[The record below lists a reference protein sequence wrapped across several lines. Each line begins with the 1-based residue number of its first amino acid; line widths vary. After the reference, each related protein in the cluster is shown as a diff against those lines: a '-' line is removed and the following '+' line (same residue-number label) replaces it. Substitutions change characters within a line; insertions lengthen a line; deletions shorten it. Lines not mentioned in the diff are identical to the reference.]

1 MGQRLVVTIKDK
13 NEPKMKIYYHWSA
26 YTASTFE
33 VLNDLWENAI
43 KPLKRAGKGTSD
55 ILLGIIRH
63 LEGNVDENF
72 REWLKANDM
81 SKIYHGG
88 KLPSCH
94 GGIGFFNKKNDP
106 FDEKLPNEELAYIQS
121 LYPGETFSTDVD
133 RNNGLVYMS
142 KNGMEDVE
150 AWAEGTASI
159 DLDTETFSNNIN
171 YCYHGKDEFI
181 ADEAYARDGKEPD
194 PDEQAELSSEFDN
207 LRIYDGDGS
216 KLFEGRCEDIVK
228 NWNEWDRLTDGD
240 YRFRD
245 IHDTVWEGIA

>member
-33 VLNDLWENAI
+33 VLNDLWNAI

-72 REWLKANDM
+72 RAWLKSNDM
-81 SKIYHGG
+81 SKMYEGG

-106 FDEKLPNEELAYIQS
+106 FDDKLPNEELAYIQS

-142 KNGMEDVE
+142 KDGMKDAD

-181 ADEAYARDGKEPD
+181 ENQLYDRREEYKEL
-194 PDEQAELSSEFDN
+194 EQEFYS
-207 LRIYDGDGS
+207 LKVYDGDGS

-228 NWNEWDRLTDGD
+228 NWNEWDRLTDGG

-245 IHDTVWEGIA
+245 THDTVWEGLA

>member
-26 YTASTFE
+26 YTASTFD
-33 VLNDLWENAI
+33 VLNDLWNNAI

-55 ILLGIIRH
+55 ILLGIIRY

-72 REWLKANDM
+72 RAWLKSNDM
-81 SKIYHGG
+81 SKIYKDG

-106 FDEKLPNEELAYIQS
+106 FDDNLPNEELAYIQS

-142 KNGMEDVE
+142 KDGMNDAD

-159 DLDTETFSNNIN
+159 DLDTETFSNDVNWV
-171 YCYHGKDEFI
+171 YHGKEEFI
-181 ADEAYARDGKEPD
+181 ENYLDDRCGDYKEL
-194 PDEQAELSSEFDN
+194 EQEFYS
-207 LRIYDGDGS
+207 LKVYDGDGS

-228 NWNEWDRLTDGD
+228 NWNEWDRLTDGG

-245 IHDTVWEGIA
+245 IHDTVWEGLA